1 MHNNEYDNTYID
13 TNECTSRGAC
23 SIAPNI
29 AALQEIILYFLKHT
43 ANYILKL
50 ENMGANNPSVK
61 YEIINDIASL
71 VYINEFSENQLFEIA
86 MKEYFL
92 YTNTKEAYK
101 QNCEKY
107 KKSCVELK
115 NKIKLNNSTTIAK
128 VISAGEK
135 LFLDKYNRISSEQ
148 RNLIDILEI
157 VIKSTAVHLSKLIDF
172 GEFDEE
178 TFHSILSA
186 LDLFNHSK
194 IENHVLTTFTSQLA
208 EHDYQLNIR
217 ISKLLLNKYGAITKT
232 DVSYSTVKGKAILV
246 SGSNF
251 SELLKVLKNTQ
262 NENIDIYTHSD
273 LLLAHSLSEFKK
285 YPNLK
290 GHFGDQ
296 SENNILDFA
305 TFPGSILLTKNAKKN
320 TEYLYRGRLFSNGY
334 IVPKGVIKIENNDYT
349 ELISSAKNAKG
360 FSKGKEKPS
369 VTLGYDEAEIKKN
382 FQKIASK
389 LKQGD
394 IKRLYIIGMNT
405 YSEIQKEYFNH
416 LLNSI
421 QNDEFVISF
430 TPGIEKNNVLTIN
443 LGNYF
448 PLAINLL
455 HNLFTEIP
463 IENPNV
469 YLFITNCNVMVFT
482 GIITLKKHNAKNIYM
497 ADCTPTFINPS
508 VFKTFQNEY
517 DIKIT
522 TNATNDISHIR
533 NNQ

>member
-29 AALQEIILYFLKHT
+29 AALQEVIFYFLKLT

-50 ENMGANNPSVK
+50 EKMGANNPSIK
-61 YEIINDIASL
+61 YEMINDIASL

-86 MKEYFL
+86 MKDYFL
-92 YTNTKEAYK
+92 YSNTREAYK

-107 KKSCVELK
+107 KKNCVELK
-115 NKIKLNNSTTIAK
+115 NKVKLNTSTPISK

-135 LFLDKYNRISSEQ
+135 LFLDKYNRIKAEQ
-148 RNLIDILEI
+148 RNLIDIMEI
-157 VIKSTAVHLSKLIDF
+157 VIKSTSVHLSKLIDF

-178 TFHSILSA
+178 AFHSILNA

-194 IENHVLTTFTSQLA
+194 IENNDISELTSQMA
-208 EHDYQLNIR
+208 EHDYRLNLK
-217 ISKLLLNKYGAITKT
+217 ISKLLLEKYGAMTKA
-232 DVSYSTVKGKAILV
+232 DVSYSTAQGKAILV

-251 SELLKVLKNTQ
+251 SELLKVLKNTE

-296 SENNILDFA
+296 TENNILDFA

-334 IVPKGVIKIENNDYT
+334 IVPKGVIKIENNDYS
-349 ELISSAKNAKG
+349 ELINSAKNAKG
-360 FSKGKEKPS
+360 FSKGKEKPT
-369 VTLGYDEAEIKKN
+369 VTLGYNDEDINKKIEEIS
-382 FQKIASK
+382 SK
-389 LKQGD
+389 LKSGE

-405 YSEIQKEYFNH
+405 YSEIQKEYFKN
-416 LLNSI
+416 LLNSL
-421 QNDEFVISF
+421 QTDEFAITF
-430 TPGIEKNNVLTIN
+430 TPGIEKPNVLTIN

-455 HNLFTEIP
+455 HNLFAIIP
-463 IENPNV
+463 IENPNI
-469 YLFITNCNVMVFT
+469 YLFITNCNVMVMT
-482 GIITLKKHNAKNIYM
+482 GIITLRKHSAQNIYM

-508 VFKTFQNEY
+508 VFKTFQDKYN
-517 DIKIT
+517 IHIT
-522 TNATNDISHIR
+522 TDAANDIHFIR
-533 NNQ
+533 NKQ